1 MVRVVGERITHREVD
16 RKGYFMKQTPENFSI
31 KQPLIIQKGLFNKIT
46 LMMGGV
52 LICVMLTA
60 LTLSYYS
67 NTQRL
72 VKNVN
77 VMMNALA
84 PVFIDTIVF
93 QDTESSLEFNRLI
106 SQYKEIRSLSVY
118 DFDNQ
123 LLHYYHSD
131 NAQDVSL
138 RPFLYV
144 SGLSWYKQDYLLSYP
159 AYFNGDP
166 IFKYVVY
173 YSSSHILKTIVMQI
187 LIYVLPFLFFIVFIL
202 FYMYH
207 KVTQPLNY
215 LIRELTSMGSGRL
228 DISGLKQD
236 NSEVSLLA
244 TELTKVDK
252 YIFNNETKLQ
262 GLNQQLQLQTNKLN
276 EALRIKG
283 NFMANMSHEIRTP
296 MNGVLGFVQCLEDRN
311 LDNQSKQQ
319 VKYIKQSAKAL
330 LIIIDEILDYS
341 KLEAGNVE
349 LRFNHFHLETFIQG
363 CIVPFEHK
371 LREKSIKLE
380 THINANICPYFD
392 ADEGRIRQI
401 LTNLLGNAVKFTPY
415 GTIELRI
422 ELLGD
427 IESTATTAHEQLG
440 LHQQLRFSVKDSGIG
455 IAPESIESIFD
466 SYTQADGSISRQ
478 FGGTGLGL
486 SISNSLCQLMLTT
499 LNVDSELGKGT
510 TFWFNIDLKC
520 CDHPQ
525 VASCSENCN
534 HDLSDY
540 SNKRILVVED
550 SKVNQQ
556 LIKAFLASF
565 GLLNINIVSDGALA
579 IEYIH
584 HHGVDV
590 VLMDCQMPNMGGIEA
605 TQRIRRMNIV
615 QPYIIA
621 LTANVL
627 EQEKQHCLVAGM
639 DDYISKPI
647 DKKTLSRTL
656 EHAFLQ
662 LEPLPLLQKTSN
674 K

>member
-1 MVRVVGERITHREVD
+1 MEE
-16 RKGYFMKQTPENFSI
+16 TPYCI
-31 KQPLIIQKGLFNKIT
+31 KRQLKTQQGLFNKIT
-46 LMMGGV
+46 LMMSGV

-72 VKNVN
+72 VKNVK

-118 DFDNQ
+118 DLNNK

-131 NAQDVSL
+131 NVQDVNL
-138 RPFLYV
+138 RPFLYI
-144 SGLSWYKQDYLLSYP
+144 SGLSMYQRDYLLSYP

-173 YSSSHILKTIVMQI
+173 YSASNIIKTIVIQI

-207 KVTQPLNY
+207 KVTHPLNY
-215 LIRELTSMGSGRL
+215 LISELTKMGSGTL
-228 DISGLKQD
+228 DISVFKKD

-244 TELTKVDK
+244 MELSKVDN
-252 YIFNNETKLQ
+252 YIFHNETKLQ
-262 GLNQQLQLQTNKLN
+262 TLNEKLQQQTNQLN

-296 MNGVLGFVQCLEDRN
+296 MNGVLGFVQCLEDRK
-311 LDNQSKQQ
+311 LDKQSKQQ
-319 VKYIKQSAKAL
+319 VEYIKQSANAL

-349 LRFNHFHLETFIQG
+349 LRFNHFHLETFIHG
-363 CIVPFEHK
+363 CIAPFEHD
-371 LREKSIKLE
+371 LREKNIQLE
-380 THINANICPYFD
+380 IDIDTKIAPYFD

-401 LTNLLGNAVKFTPY
+401 LTNLLGNAVKFTPH
-415 GTIELRI
+415 GNIELRI
-422 ELLGD
+422 RLLDD
-427 IESTATTAHEQLG
+427 IESLSAMVHDQPR
-440 LHQQLRFSVKDSGIG
+440 LHQRLCFSVKDSGIG
-455 IAPESIESIFD
+455 IAPESLNAIFD

-486 SISNSLCQLMLTT
+486 SISNSLCQLMSTA
-499 LNVDSELGKGT
+499 LNVESELGKGT
-510 TFWFNIDLKC
+510 IFWFNVDLKC

-525 VASCSENCN
+525 AESCNEYYNN
-534 HDLSDY
+534 DLSVY
-540 SNKRILVVED
+540 SDMNILVVED

-556 LIKAFLASF
+556 LIKAFLDSF
-565 GLLNINIVSDGALA
+565 GLLNISIVNDGVLAL
-579 IEYIH
+579 EYIQH
-584 HHGVDV
+584 HAVDV
-590 VLMDCQMPNMGGIEA
+590 ILMDCQMPNMGGIEA
-605 TQRIRRMNIV
+605 TQRIRKMDFV
-615 QPYIIA
+615 QPPYIIA

-627 EQEKQHCLVAGM
+627 EQEKRHCIAAGM

-647 DKKTLSRTL
+647 DKKTLSRIL
-656 EHAFLQ
+656 EYAFLHT
-662 LEPLPLLQKTSN
+662 EPLPLLQKN
-674 K
+674 QQ

>member
-1 MVRVVGERITHREVD
+1 MEDTSEMYCIEQQLKTQR
-16 RKGYFMKQTPENFSI
+16 
-31 KQPLIIQKGLFNKIT
+31 GLFNKIA
-46 LMMGGV
+46 LMMSGV

-72 VKNVN
+72 VKNVK

-93 QDTESSLEFNRLI
+93 QNTESSLEFNRLI

-123 LLHYYHSD
+123 LIHYYHSD
-131 NAQDVSL
+131 NAQDLNL

-144 SGLSWYKQDYLLSYP
+144 AGLSMYKRDYLLSYP

-173 YSSSHILKTIVMQI
+173 YSSRHIIKTIVTQI

-215 LIRELTSMGSGRL
+215 LIHELTKMGSGML
-228 DISGLKQD
+228 DISVLKKD
-236 NSEVSLLA
+236 DSEVSLLA
-244 TELTKVDK
+244 VELSKVDT
-252 YIFNNETKLQ
+252 YIFQNETKLQ
-262 GLNQQLQLQTNKLN
+262 TLNQKLQQQANELN

-311 LDNQSKQQ
+311 LDAQSKRQ
-319 VKYIKQSAKAL
+319 VEYIKQSANAL

-349 LRFNHFHLETFIQG
+349 LRFNHFHLDTFIHG
-363 CIVPFEHK
+363 CIAPFEHEF
-371 LREKSIKLE
+371 REKNIQFQTYIDPKL
-380 THINANICPYFD
+380 TPYFD

-401 LTNLLGNAVKFTPY
+401 LTNLLGNAVKFTHQ
-415 GTIELRI
+415 GKIELRV
-422 ELLGD
+422 
-427 IESTATTAHEQLG
+427 EQLSEPKHLAAMDHDQQTG
-440 LHQQLRFSVKDSGIG
+440 YQQLRFSVKDSGIG
-455 IAPESIESIFD
+455 IASENITAIFD

-486 SISNSLCQLMLTT
+486 SISNSLCQLMSTV
-499 LNVDSELGKGT
+499 LNVDSELGKGA
-510 TFWFNIDLKC
+510 TFWFNIELKC
-520 CDHPQ
+520 CEYPQ
-525 VASCSENCN
+525 TVSCTQTYKN
-534 HDLSDY
+534 DLSDY
-540 SNKRILVVED
+540 IDKRILVVED
-550 SKVNQQ
+550 SIVNQQ

-565 GLLNINIVSDGALA
+565 GLNNISIVSDGVLA
-579 IEYIH
+579 VEYIH
-584 HHGVDV
+584 QHAVDV
-590 VLMDCQMPNMGGIEA
+590 ILMDCQMPNMGGIEA
-605 TQRIRRMNIV
+605 TQHIRAMVLDQR
-615 QPYIIA
+615 PYIIA

-627 EQEKQHCLVAGM
+627 EQEKQHCFAAGM

-647 DKKTLSRTL
+647 DKKILSRIL
-656 EHAFLQ
+656 EYAFLQ
-662 LEPLPLLQKTSN
+662 TEPLLQKAST

>member
-1 MVRVVGERITHREVD
+1 
-16 RKGYFMKQTPENFSI
+16 MKKTPENYCI
-31 KQPLIIQKGLFNKIT
+31 KKQLQTQKGLFNKIA
-46 LMMGGV
+46 LMMTGV

-72 VKNVN
+72 VKNIK

-118 DFDNQ
+118 DLNNKP
-123 LLHYYHSD
+123 LHYYHSD
-131 NAQDVSL
+131 NAQDVNL
-138 RPFLYV
+138 RPFLYIE
-144 SGLSWYKQDYLLSYP
+144 GLSRYKRDYLLSYP

-173 YSSSHILKTIVMQI
+173 YSASNIIKTIAFQI

-215 LIRELTSMGSGRL
+215 LIRELTNMGSGML
-228 DISGLKQD
+228 DISGIKKD
-236 NSEVSLLA
+236 NGEVSLLA
-244 TELTKVDK
+244 MELSKVDHCL
-252 YIFNNETKLQ
+252 FDNETKLQ
-262 GLNQQLQLQTNKLN
+262 GLNYKLQQQTNQLN

-296 MNGVLGFVQCLEDRN
+296 MNGVLGFVQCLEDRT
-311 LDNQSKQQ
+311 LDSQSKQQ
-319 VKYIKQSAKAL
+319 VEYIKQSANAL

-349 LRFNHFHLETFIQG
+349 LRFNHFHLTTFIHG
-363 CIVPFEHK
+363 SIVPFKHE
-371 LREKSIKLE
+371 LQEKKIQLE
-380 THINANICPYFD
+380 TYIDANIAPYFD

-401 LTNLLGNAVKFTPY
+401 LTNLLGNAVKFTPH
-415 GTIELRI
+415 GKIELRVA
-422 ELLGD
+422 LLGD
-427 IESTATTAHEQLG
+427 IESTAATAHDQLG
-440 LHQQLRFSVKDSGIG
+440 LHQQLCFSVKDSGIG
-455 IAPESIESIFD
+455 IAPESIEAIFD

-486 SISNSLCQLMLTT
+486 SISNSLCLLMATE
-499 LNVDSELGKGT
+499 LNVESELGKGT
-510 TFWFNIDLKC
+510 TFWFNVDLKC

-525 VASCSENCN
+525 AISCSE
-534 HDLSDY
+534 SY
-540 SNKRILVVED
+540 SNDLTFYSDKRILVVED

-556 LIKAFLASF
+556 LIKAFLDSF
-565 GLLNINIVSDGALA
+565 GLLNIHIVSDGALA
-579 IEYIH
+579 IDYIYNH
-584 HHGVDV
+584 TADL

-627 EQEKQHCLVAGM
+627 EQEKQHCIAAGM
-639 DDYISKPI
+639 DDYLSKPI
-647 DKKTLSRTL
+647 DKKMLSRTL
-656 EHAFLQ
+656 EKAFLQ
-662 LEPLPLLQKTSN
+662 TESLSLLKKNSN

>member
-1 MVRVVGERITHREVD
+1 
-16 RKGYFMKQTPENFSI
+16 MKEIPDTYCI
-31 KQPLIIQKGLFNKIT
+31 KQQLKTQKGLFHKIA
-46 LMMGGV
+46 LMMSGV

-72 VKNVN
+72 VKNVK

-131 NAQDVSL
+131 DDQDMNL
-138 RPFLYV
+138 RPFLYIA
-144 SGLSWYKQDYLLSYP
+144 GLSRYDRDYLLSYP

-173 YSSSHILKTIVMQI
+173 YSSSNIIKTIVIQI

-215 LIRELTSMGSGRL
+215 LIRELTNMGSGML
-228 DISGLKQD
+228 DISGLKKD

-244 TELTKVDK
+244 IELNKVDN
-252 YIFNNETKLQ
+252 YIFDNETKLQ
-262 GLNQQLQLQTNKLN
+262 GLNNKLQQQTNQLN

-296 MNGVLGFVQCLEDRN
+296 MNGVLGFVQCLEDRK
-311 LDNQSKQQ
+311 LDHQSKQQ
-319 VKYIKQSAKAL
+319 VEYIKQSANAL

-341 KLEAGNVE
+341 KLEAGNIE
-349 LRFNHFHLETFIQG
+349 LRFNHFHLETFING
-363 CIVPFEHK
+363 CIAPFEHE
-371 LREKSIKLE
+371 LREKNIQLE
-380 THINANICPYFD
+380 TDINANIAPYFD

-401 LTNLLGNAVKFTPY
+401 LTNLLGNAVKFTPS
-415 GTIELRI
+415 GKIELRI
-422 ELLGD
+422 ELLDD
-427 IESTATTAHEQLG
+427 IESKSATAHDQSG
-440 LHQQLRFSVKDSGIG
+440 LHQQLCFSVKDSGIG
-455 IAPESIESIFD
+455 IAPESIDTIFD

-486 SISNSLCQLMLTT
+486 SISNSLCQLMSTE
-499 LNVDSELGKGT
+499 LNVKSELGKGT

-525 VASCSENCN
+525 KVSCSENYN
-534 HDLSDY
+534 NDLSFY
-540 SNKRILVVED
+540 SGKRILVVED

-556 LIKAFLASF
+556 LIKAFLATF
-565 GLLNINIVSDGALA
+565 GLLNINIVSDGVLA

-584 HHGVDV
+584 RHEIDV
-590 VLMDCQMPNMGGIEA
+590 ILMDCQMPNMGGIEA
-605 TQRIRRMNIV
+605 TQCIRCMDIL

-627 EQEKQHCLVAGM
+627 EQEKQHCLAAGM

-647 DKKTLSRTL
+647 DKKNLLRTL
-656 EHAFLQ
+656 EQAFLQ
-662 LEPLPLLQKTSN
+662 IDSLPLLQKTSN

>member
-1 MVRVVGERITHREVD
+1 MQNTSETYCISQQL
-16 RKGYFMKQTPENFSI
+16 KS
-31 KQPLIIQKGLFNKIT
+31 QKGLFHKIA
-46 LMMGGV
+46 LMMSGV

-72 VKNVN
+72 VKNVK

-118 DFDNQ
+118 DFNNK

-131 NAQDVSL
+131 DAQDLNL
-138 RPFLYV
+138 RPFLYI
-144 SGLSWYKQDYLLSYP
+144 SGLSRYKQDYLLSYP

-173 YSSSHILKTIVMQI
+173 YSSSNIIKTIVIQI

-215 LIRELTSMGSGRL
+215 LIRELTKMGSGRL
-228 DISGLKQD
+228 DISGLKKD
-236 NSEVSLLA
+236 DSEVSLLA
-244 TELTKVDK
+244 IKLSKVDN
-252 YIFNNETKLQ
+252 YIFDNETKLQ
-262 GLNQQLQLQTNKLN
+262 GLNNKLQQQTNQLN

-296 MNGVLGFVQCLEDRN
+296 MNGVLGFVQCLEDKK
-311 LDNQSKQQ
+311 LDYQSKQQ
-319 VKYIKQSAKAL
+319 VEYIKQSANAL

-349 LRFNHFHLETFIQG
+349 LRFNHFHLETFIHG
-363 CIVPFEHK
+363 CIAPFEHQ
-371 LREKSIKLE
+371 LREKNIQLY
-380 THINANICPYFD
+380 TDIDANIAPYFD

-401 LTNLLGNAVKFTPY
+401 LTNLLGNAVKFTHR
-415 GTIELRI
+415 GSIELRVG
-422 ELLGD
+422 LLDD
-427 IESTATTAHEQLG
+427 IDRSSTTPHDQLG
-440 LHQQLRFSVKDSGIG
+440 LHQQLCFSVKDSGIG
-455 IAPESIESIFD
+455 IAPESIDTIFD

-486 SISNSLCQLMLTT
+486 SISNSLCQLMATT
-499 LNVDSELGKGT
+499 LNVISELGKGT
-510 TFWFNIDLKC
+510 TFWFNVNLKC

-525 VASCSENCN
+525 AMSCSENYKN
-534 HDLSDY
+534 DLSFYAD
-540 SNKRILVVED
+540 KRILVVED

-556 LIKAFLASF
+556 LIKAFLGSF
-565 GLLNINIVSDGALA
+565 GLLDINIVSDGVLA
-579 IEYIH
+579 IDYIH
-584 HHGVDV
+584 GHVTDV
-590 VLMDCQMPNMGGIEA
+590 ILMDCQMPNMGGIEA
-605 TQRIRRMNIV
+605 TQRIRRMDIV

-627 EQEKQHCLVAGM
+627 EQEKQHCLDAGM
-639 DDYISKPI
+639 DDYLSKPI
-647 DKKTLSRTL
+647 DKKNLSRTL
-656 EHAFLQ
+656 EQAFY
-662 LEPLPLLQKTSN
+662 K
-674 K
+674 

>member
-1 MVRVVGERITHREVD
+1 MENKPEIYGV
-16 RKGYFMKQTPENFSI
+16 KKQL
-31 KQPLIIQKGLFNKIT
+31 QIQKGLFNKIA
-46 LMMGGV
+46 LMMTGV

-72 VKNVN
+72 VKNIK

-118 DFDNQ
+118 DLNNKP
-123 LLHYYHSD
+123 LHYYHSD
-131 NAQDVSL
+131 NAQDVNL
-138 RPFLYV
+138 RPFLYIE
-144 SGLSWYKQDYLLSYP
+144 GLSSYERDYLLSYP

-173 YSSSHILKTIVMQI
+173 YSASNIIKTILFQI
-187 LIYVLPFLFFIVFIL
+187 VIYVLPFLFFIMFIL

-215 LIRELTSMGSGRL
+215 LIRELINMGSGML
-228 DISGLKQD
+228 DISGIKKD
-236 NSEVSLLA
+236 NGEVSLLA
-244 TELTKVDK
+244 MELSKVDH
-252 YIFNNETKLQ
+252 YLFDNETKLQ
-262 GLNQQLQLQTNKLN
+262 GLNNKLQQQTNQLN

-296 MNGVLGFVQCLEDRN
+296 MNGVLGFVQCLEDRK
-311 LDNQSKQQ
+311 LDKQSKQQ
-319 VKYIKQSAKAL
+319 VEYIKQSANAL

-349 LRFNHFHLETFIQG
+349 LRFNHFHLETFIHG
-363 CIVPFEHK
+363 CIAPFEHD
-371 LREKSIKLE
+371 LREKNIQLYTE
-380 THINANICPYFD
+380 IDANISPYFD

-401 LTNLLGNAVKFTPY
+401 LTNLLGNAVKFTPR
-415 GTIELRI
+415 GKIELRV

-427 IESTATTAHEQLG
+427 IESTSATAHAQLG
-440 LHQQLRFSVKDSGIG
+440 LHQQLCFSVKDSGIG
-455 IAPESIESIFD
+455 IAPENMGAIFD

-486 SISNSLCQLMLTT
+486 SISNSLCQLMSTA
-499 LNVDSELGKGT
+499 LNVESELGTGT
-510 TFWFNIDLKC
+510 TFWFNVDLKC

-525 VASCSENCN
+525 AISCSENYN
-534 HDLSDY
+534 NDLTFYSD
-540 SNKRILVVED
+540 KKILVVED

-556 LIKAFLASF
+556 LIKAFLDSF
-565 GLLNINIVSDGALA
+565 GLLNIHIVSDGALA

-584 HHGVDV
+584 NHIADL

-627 EQEKQHCLVAGM
+627 EQEKQHCIAAGM
-639 DDYISKPI
+639 DDYLSKPI
-647 DKKTLSRTL
+647 DKKMLSRTL
-656 EHAFLQ
+656 EEAFLQ
-662 LEPLPLLQKTSN
+662 TEPLSLLQKTSN